1 MPGHVGL
8 RSAFAQVRCDH
19 CPEMVH
25 PAPNGLVGDHDAP
38 LRQQIFDVAKAQC
51 EPEIEPDRLLD
62 DLRREPVP
70 FAADCL
76 HSPGYL
82 TAREAASQNRR
93 DNPLLWLRR
102 LFWWSIW
109 TARFSSSTK
118 TSITRM
124 GLSSPI
130 QSSSIAGKASPAHD
144 PPPQQSASSD
154 PLANR
159 KRIISSR
166 AFSHSQGQTKTNDH
180 VSGMSTLYPAPE
192 EIAHG
197 WSCSLR
203 QFRARATL

>member
-25 PAPNGLVGDHDAP
+25 PAPNGLVGDHDAA

-70 FAADCL
+70 FVADFL

-93 DNPLLWLRR
+93 DNAL
-102 LFWWSIW
+102 SNSCQ
-109 TARFSSSTK
+109 AFSTLTCSNALNLSDTF
-118 TSITRM
+118 SITQFHATWHHSRE
-124 GLSSPI
+124 P
-130 QSSSIAGKASPAHD
+130 K
-144 PPPQQSASSD
+144 
-154 PLANR
+154 LAR
-159 KRIISSR
+159 KRR
-166 AFSHSQGQTKTNDH
+166 ACLNLGPTACEKIRH
-180 VSGMSTLYPAPE
+180 
-192 EIAHG
+192 
-197 WSCSLR
+197 
-203 QFRARATL
+203 